1 MLALGRAL
9 MARPRLLLLDEPS
22 LGLAPKMAATIA
34 ETITEINASGTSVL
48 LVEQNAALA
57 LRLASYAYVLEVG
70 EVTLS
75 GPAAELAASDEVRRR
90 YLGIT
95 DEDTPPPAHTHTL
108 RRWSA

>member
-1 MLALGRAL
+1 
-9 MARPRLLLLDEPS
+9 
-22 LGLAPKMAATIA
+22 MAATIA
-34 ETITEINASGTSVL
+34 ETITEINASGASVL

-57 LRLASYAYVLEVG
+57 LRLSSHAYVLEVG
-70 EVTLS
+70 EVTLD

-95 DEDTPPPAHTHTL
+95 DEADADGADPVPAPTGVRREL